1 MPTLVGAR
9 KQEEEFGSMNMV
21 LVAPVDSTQK
31 DLVDIQSKDR
41 AASKAMGHKYIRLPP
56 LAWHSAIGDRH
67 YDTSEE
73 MGDNIDKR
81 SFLADPFTGVTFR
94 CLASCYVSPQYGIWV
109 RSCSQIT
116 FLRTRLRYVHWWVLR
131 LR

>member
-1 MPTLVGAR
+1 MATLVEAR
-9 KQEEEFGSMNMV
+9 KQEGEFGSMNMV

-41 AASKAMGHKYIRLPP
+41 VASKAMVHKYIRLPP

-67 YDTSEE
+67 YDRSEE
-73 MGDNIDKR
+73 MDGNIDKR

-109 RSCSQIT
+109 RPCSQIT
-116 FLRTRLRYVHWWVLR
+116 FLWTRLRYVHWWVLR